1 MTPATPLSPTQLK
14 DHRFTAVTV
23 KTIEGAD
30 PNAQP
35 SLKPSIWFQPVP
47 DSRDQWRL
55 VLTLLLTSADPSKPF
70 PYEAELQLQG
80 LVQVT
85 DGLAQERKEQLALV
99 NGFSVLY
106 SAAREMLLN
115 ITARSAYGAV
125 TLPTLSFVSLVTK
138 ARKQKTEN
146 RRKAP
151 AGSPA

>member
-1 MTPATPLSPTQLK
+1 M
-14 DHRFTAVTV
+14 
-23 KTIEGAD
+23 
-30 PNAQP
+30 
-35 SLKPSIWFQPVP
+35 
-47 DSRDQWRL
+47 
-55 VLTLLLTSADPSKPF
+55 
-70 PYEAELQLQG
+70 
-80 LVQVT
+80 QVT